1 MSWKNSVDSAIQELK
16 NEEKTLQQE
25 INTVQKIIGE
35 LTQLLQSSKPGGR
48 APAAASKRPK
58 RPKRRLSAAGR
69 EAISK
74 AAKKRWAKFH
84 AANKAKDKK

>member
-58 RPKRRLSAAGR
+58 RRLSAAGR